1 MRGARSS
8 SSRRPG
14 ERSSKL
20 SEAPA
25 ERVRC
30 LVCRSADARRLYEL
44 TLFSIYRCGSCG
56 QVYQH
61 PLPTEAEIRELFAQ
75 LYTTGEGSV
84 PELRDYYGFCYED
97 DAGNPLVQLYERW
110 LDRLEARVRPGRLL
124 DIGCGTGL
132 FLQVARRRGWE
143 PYGVD
148 ECEEALD
155 YARSKF
161 GLEVAQGEFSELPLG
176 GRRFDAITLW
186 DIVEHAREPVAL
198 LAEVRRRLAP
208 GGVVGLSTPNQRSIL
223 EAVAGPLYRMTGGRL
238 RAPLEKFY
246 IEQHFLYFT
255 PETLRGALAR
265 AGLEAVELRR
275 ELTDLRR
282 LHLEPAKRL
291 LLRTLFLLARATGL
305 ENRLFAVA
313 RAA

>member
-1 MRGARSS
+1 MPES
-8 SSRRPG
+8 
-14 ERSSKL
+14 
-20 SEAPA
+20 PA
-25 ERVRC
+25 QRARC
-30 LVCRSADARRLYEL
+30 LVCSSREAERLYRL
-44 TLFSIYRCGSCG
+44 THFSIYRCRSCR
-56 QVYQH
+56 QVFQH
-61 PLPTEAEIRELFAQ
+61 PLPTEEEIRELFAS

-84 PELRDYYGFCYED
+84 PELRDYYGFCYD
-97 DAGNPLVQLYERW
+97 DAPENPLVQLYECW
-110 LDRLEARVRPGRLL
+110 LDRIEARVRPGRIL

-143 PYGVD
+143 VCGVD

-155 YARSKF
+155 HARSKF
-161 GLEVAQGEFSELPLG
+161 GLEVAQGEFSKLPLG

-198 LAEVRRRLAP
+198 LAEARRRLAP
-208 GGVVGLSTPNQRSIL
+208 GGLVGLSTPNQRSIL
-223 EAVAGPLYRMTGGRL
+223 EAVAGPLYRLSGGRL

-255 PETLRGALAR
+255 PDTLRGALAR
-265 AGLEAVELRR
+265 AGLRAVELDR

-282 LHLEPAKRL
+282 LHLGPAKRL
-291 LLRTLFLLARATGL
+291 GLRTLFLLARFTGL
-305 ENRLFAVA
+305 ENRLFALA